1 MSAQRGPAKGISPGT
16 LVVLWVILIGL
27 AAGAYYGL
35 PVYMESL
42 DQRIVFR
49 SPNCMDVAQEQAR
62 ATMLELSERG
72 DSLQT
77 WMTRCLE
84 ERQEEMARHA
94 DLVGYGTMGALIAMS
109 IVLTALIIQTALSR
123 AQRTAHSIAR
133 WASKWQMQ
141 LAGEKTQT
149 LVLSQW
155 WRDVTT
161 AAGSRLFADGK
172 RVTFGDTLKLLGV
185 KLDHRRLHFG
195 PHCKSLKQRVR
206 P

>member
-109 IVLTALIIQTALSR
+109 IVLTALIIQTAL
-123 AQRTAHSIAR
+123 AR
-133 WASKWQMQ
+133 
-141 LAGEKTQT
+141 
-149 LVLSQW
+149 
-155 WRDVTT
+155 
-161 AAGSRLFADGK
+161 
-172 RVTFGDTLKLLGV
+172 LGWP
-185 KLDHRRLHFG
+185 RN
-195 PHCKSLKQRVR
+195 QAE
-206 P
+206 